1 MSAPLSPASPALAA
15 GAVRPHEGLPAAAA
29 PAMIAAAGRDG
40 GSSPLAGEAAST
52 PRDVAAASAAPST
65 AVAPAPALAA
75 YSLLAVPLMMTAL
88 PLNILLP
95 DFYAAHSALS
105 LQAIGLVLLAT
116 RLVDAVAD
124 PLLGTW
130 VDAQKSRGAYLRPI
144 LLAAPVLAA
153 AFYLVFHPLP
163 SLAPGGQ
170 AVWLFLTL
178 ALAYLGYSLATVAYQ
193 AWGAE
198 LAHTDAGRARVTGS
212 REGAG
217 LIGVLVG
224 GSLPQL
230 AGFGATVAVLV
241 ALLAVALFVLARR
254 APRPP
259 QARGLPPGN
268 PYLAFT
274 VPLASAN
281 TRWLLGIFALNAL
294 APSITATVFL
304 FFVADRLELKA
315 QAPLFLAAY
324 FLAGAASM
332 PLWTRLARRHS
343 LHALW
348 LAGMVAAVAAFVWAY
363 FVPAG
368 AAGAFAAICVLSGLA
383 FGADLALPPALLAR
397 VIDANGHGGQRE
409 GAYFGLW
416 NFVNKLVLAVAG
428 ATALAILEALGYAR
442 GAQDA
447 AALDAL
453 AFTYAVVPC
462 ALKLVAAGWLAAAW
476 RGNRF

>member
-1 MSAPLSPASPALAA
+1 MSGATAA
-15 GAVRPHEGLPAAAA
+15 RAHEQ
-29 PAMIAAAGRDG
+29 
-40 GSSPLAGEAAST
+40 GSSTAA
-52 PRDVAAASAAPST
+52 
-65 AVAPAPALAA
+65 LGA

-95 DFYAAHSALS
+95 DFYAANTALS
-105 LQAIGLVLLAT
+105 LQAIGLILLAT

-124 PLLGTW
+124 PLLGSW
-130 VDAQKSRGAYLRPI
+130 VDAQKSRGSYLRPI
-144 LLAAPVLAA
+144 LFAAPVLAV
-153 AFYLVFHPLP
+153 AFYSVFRPLP
-163 SLAPGGQ
+163 SLDASEQ
-170 AVWLFLTL
+170 AVWLFFTL
-178 ALAYLGYSLATVAYQ
+178 AAAYLGYSLATVAYQ

-198 LAHTDAGRARVTGS
+198 LAHDDAGRARITGA

-217 LIGVLVG
+217 LIGVLIG
-224 GSLPQL
+224 GSLPQV
-230 AGFGATVAVLV
+230 AGYGTTMATLV
-241 ALLAVALFVLARR
+241 ALLLCGLAALVWR

-259 QARGLPPGN
+259 QARPLPAGN
-268 PYLAFT
+268 PYLSFV
-274 VPLASAN
+274 VPLASRN
-281 TRWLLGIFALNAL
+281 TRWLLGVFALNAL

-304 FFVADRLELKA
+304 FFVADRLGLKDY
-315 QAPLFLAAY
+315 APAFLAVY

-332 PLWTRLARRHS
+332 PLWTRLARRFP

-348 LAGMVAAVAAFVWAY
+348 LAGMVAAVVAFAWA
-363 FVPAG
+363 FWLPAG
-368 AAGAFAAICVLSGLA
+368 ALGGFAAICVLSGLA

-397 VIDANGHGGQRE
+397 VIDANGHSGQRE

-428 ATALAILEALGYAR
+428 ALALTILEGLGYSR

-462 ALKLVAAGWLAAAW
+462 LLKLIAAAWLLAAW
-476 RGNRF
+476 RGQRF

>member
-1 MSAPLSPASPALAA
+1 MTAPHASAPSALGTRGATAPSRAARPGSAA
-15 GAVRPHEGLPAAAA
+15 GLG
-29 PAMIAAAGRDG
+29 
-40 GSSPLAGEAAST
+40 
-52 PRDVAAASAAPST
+52 
-65 AVAPAPALAA
+65 A

-95 DFYAAHSALS
+95 DFYATHTALS
-105 LQAIGLVLLAT
+105 LQTIGLILLAT

-124 PLLGTW
+124 PLLGSW
-130 VDAQKSRGAYLRPI
+130 VDAQKTRGSYLRPI
-144 LLAAPVLAA
+144 LLAAPVLAV
-153 AFYLVFHPLP
+153 AFPLVFRPLQ
-163 SLAPGGQ
+163 SLGPGGQ
-170 AVWLFLTL
+170 AAWLFFTL
-178 ALAYLGYSLATVAYQ
+178 AAAYLGYSLAIVAYQ

-198 LAHTDAGRARVTGS
+198 LAHDDAGRARITGA

-217 LIGVLVG
+217 LLGVLIG

-230 AGFGATVAVLV
+230 AGYGIASATLV
-241 ALLAVALFVLARR
+241 ALLTLGLAALARR

-259 QARGLPPGN
+259 PARTLPAGN
-268 PYLAFT
+268 PYLAFV

-281 TRWLLGIFALNAL
+281 TRWLLGVFALNAL

-304 FFVADRLELKA
+304 FFVADRLGLA
-315 QAPLFLAAY
+315 AHAPAFLAVY

-332 PLWTRLARRHS
+332 PLWTRLARRYS

-348 LAGMVAAVAAFVWAY
+348 LAGMLAAVAAFVWAY
-363 FVPAG
+363 WLPAG
-368 AAGAFAAICVLSGLA
+368 ALGAFAAICAVSGLA

-397 VIDANGHGGQRE
+397 VIDANGHQGQRE

-428 ATALAILEALGYAR
+428 ALALTMLEALGYAR
-442 GAQDA
+442 GARDA

-453 AFTYAVVPC
+453 AFAYAVVPC
-462 ALKLVAAGWLAAAW
+462 LLKLAAAAWLFAAW
-476 RGNRF
+476 RGQRF